1 MSRYT
6 NPVPQYLDGAGNP
19 VAYGKLF
26 FYESEQNVL
35 KSTFADQPQTI
46 PNTNPVLLDSAGR
59 TPNTY
64 YTGTARVVLTDCNSL
79 QVWERDPVGGENAF
93 ADFGQWLSYITYDVN
108 DIVEVSNNFYLSKT
122 IANQGND
129 PSVTPGS
136 NANWTLINF
145 LGLFNTS
152 TTYSVGSIVN
162 TSNGKIWASVVNSNL
177 NNDPITDVDGDY
189 WTSSVSVPIRKTTEG
204 LILSSEIFATG
215 IIIETSGYAASADG
229 GAGSWKQNGF
239 VGQTASQSPLQL
251 GAALL
256 NDAAGNQWAL
266 SVNGPNSVLAL
277 GPGASATAD
286 MINKNFG
293 LGSANSPI
301 AVSDLNLIS
310 NVGFYRISAAD
321 SVTSGNS
328 PGASAYTVLHTQF
341 DTVSQTQIAWQAGTQ
356 TVNVYTRAGSS
367 AGGYGAWVQIFH
379 SGNTN
384 FNVFGGLAADDRI
397 VNGFALSAT
406 SAVFNLPI
414 NSFTSPGSFTKVST
428 FKVLNAA
435 AATIATDVTL
445 SFSASSTGKNLVLT
459 AAVTGRTTGE
469 PLVLLTETATSKIT
483 VNF

>member
-1 MSRYT
+1 MANEYYT
-6 NPVPQYLDGAGNP
+6 APSPKQPLNIVRSAEYNSNNDGIEAAFDELPPATQLARSQYGQDVSTAATLYEVTIPTLTAGYFEGLEVVFQVVYSNTGAAQIQVNGSTIVAILDTSGQPLVVGDI
-19 VAYGKLF
+19 L
-26 FYESEQNVL
+26 
-35 KSTFADQPQTI
+35 ADQIITAVYTSNNVFQVQFTA
-46 PNTNPVLLDSAGR
+46 NSVASAAAAAASAVESASSAGAASASAAAAAASAVELSTIR
-59 TPNTY
+59 FGLTTQELIAS
-64 YTGTARVVLTDCNSL
+64 TEVFTA
-79 QVWERDPVGGENAF
+79 
-93 ADFGQWLSYITYDVN
+93 DV
-108 DIVEVSNNFYLSKT
+108 
-122 IANQGND
+122 
-129 PSVTPGS
+129 
-136 NANWTLINF
+136 
-145 LGLFNTS
+145 
-152 TTYSVGSIVN
+152 
-162 TSNGKIWASVVNSNL
+162 
-177 NNDPITDVDGDY
+177 
-189 WTSSVSVPIRKTTEG
+189 
-204 LILSSEIFATG
+204 
-215 IIIETSGYAASADG
+215 IISTSGYAASADG
-229 GAGSWKQNGF
+229 GTGLWIQNGV

-414 NSFTSPGSFTKVST
+414 NSFTSPGSFTKIST

>member
-6 NPVPQYLDGAGNP
+6 NPVPQYP
-19 VAYGKLF
+19 VANGKLF

-46 PNTNPVLLDSAGR
+46 LNTNPVLLDSAGR
-59 TPNTY
+59 TPNIY

-177 NNDPITDVDGDY
+177 NNDPITDVDSDY

-215 IIIETSGYAASADG
+215 VIIETSGYAASADG

-251 GAALL
+251 NAALL

-277 GPGASATAD
+277 GPSSAASVD

-293 LGSANSPI
+293 LGSSNATVI
-301 AVSDLNLIS
+301 ASNLDVIV
-310 NVGFYRISAAD
+310 NVGFYKISQAD
-321 SVTSGNS
+321 GTASGTTPTN
-328 PGASAYTVLHTQF
+328 ASYTVLHTQF
-341 DTVSQTQIAWQAGTQ
+341 DGNSRTQIAWQAGIQ
-356 TVNVYTRAGSS
+356 TVFLYTRSRDPSTGW
-367 AGGYGAWVQIFH
+367 GAWVQIFDT
-379 SGNTN
+379 GNTN